1 MQNSRWR
8 QLPCDQGQLCEDSN
22 CELLGANRAL
32 EDRVDP
38 PGEEGL
44 GQSPTH
50 PLEAAG
56 KMGCKFST
64 HSVSAQDRRRFGAPE
79 KLF

>member
-8 QLPCDQGQLCEDSN
+8 QPPCDQGQLCEDSN

-56 KMGCKFST
+56 KDGVQVFDTFCLCTGQKT
-64 HSVSAQDRRRFGAPE
+64 LWGT
-79 KLF
+79 